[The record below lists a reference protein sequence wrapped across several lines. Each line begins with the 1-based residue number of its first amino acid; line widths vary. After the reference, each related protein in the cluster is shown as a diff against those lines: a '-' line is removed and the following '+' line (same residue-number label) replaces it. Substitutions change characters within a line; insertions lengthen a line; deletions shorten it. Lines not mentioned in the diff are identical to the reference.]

1 MARLPQDHKQEDY
14 ERQPGLFG
22 SVLPRATSTPP
33 IKFTSKLTDYLLDIL
48 GVIVIA
54 IGILLLIGSMGIT
67 KGAFIGPIVKLITRW
82 FGIGKFF
89 IALSL
94 ILLGIVLIRWQ
105 KVDRNKLKL
114 GSILKFEV
122 AGFLILGI
130 LSIASGKNIFLDET
144 GADPGGIIGWGVAE
158 IFSIPLGKVGAL
170 IFLIILSMGCSASSL
185 GLFKKTHLLVKK
197 QLGEYIHE
205 DSPVIDTSPVGFQ
218 KVGVE
223 NLDITQEE
231 VFVRKA
237 PTRTLPPEFRK
248 SFKVN
253 LPENSEPVK
262 LAARAITLPP
272 INLLEEEKSYNP
284 DKHTINMTAGLIEKT
299 LAEFGIPAKVV
310 GFRAGPTVIQYAVEP
325 GYFEKGK
332 SDARYKIR
340 VSQISNLKRDL
351 KLALRAERLRIEAP
365 VPGKSYVGIEVP
377 NSKTS
382 IVHLRSL
389 IESGEFSSIKSK
401 LAIPIGKD
409 VSGKPI
415 AADLGAMP
423 HLLIAGTTGSGKS
436 VCIAAI
442 ATCLVMN
449 NAPETLRLVMIDP
462 KLVELIRFNG
472 LPHLLGEVEVEVKR
486 ILAVLRW
493 ATSEMDYR
501 YELLRSV
508 GAKEIDGYNAKMRK
522 RNQATLP
529 RVVIMID
536 ELADLMMTAKEETEK
551 ALVRLAQKA
560 RAIGIHL
567 VIATQRPSIDVVTGV
582 IKANF
587 PTRIS
592 FTVASSIDSRVIL
605 DVSGAETLLG
615 KGDMLYLNPEIGLPL
630 RSQGVMVSDREMERV
645 VKWWQAEDA
654 ANHQTEVSEPAP
666 WEEAILEKSEDNEDD
681 DLINQAVEILR
692 KDGKASASYLQR
704 QLRIGY
710 PRAARLM
717 DQLEERGI
725 IGPSQS
731 GGRDRDILLDD
742 DVE

>member
-1 MARLPQDHKQEDY
+1 MARLPQDNKQEDY

-22 SVLPRATSTPP
+22 SVLPRTTTTPS
-33 IKFTSKLTDYLLDIL
+33 IKFTSKLADYLLDIL
-48 GVIVIA
+48 GVIIIA
-54 IGILLLIGSMGIT
+54 VGILFFIGSLGVT
-67 KGAFIGPIVKLITRW
+67 KGIFIGPIVGLITRW

-89 IALSL
+89 LSLSL
-94 ILLGIVLIRWQ
+94 IILGIFLIRWQ
-105 KVDRNKLKL
+105 KIDKTNINLSPIIKLE
-114 GSILKFEV
+114 IV
-122 AGFLILGI
+122 GFLLLGI
-130 LSIASGKNIFLDET
+130 LSITSGKNIFLDEAGT
-144 GADPGGIIGWGVAE
+144 NPGGIIGWGVAE
-158 IFSIPLGKVGAL
+158 FFSLFVGKVGAL
-170 IFLIILSMGCSASSL
+170 IILVISSLILSISAL
-185 GLFKKTHLLVKK
+185 GLFARTHLWLKK
-197 QLGEYIHE
+197 QLGEYVPLDVAITDKPLIRNLTSDASE
-205 DSPVIDTSPVGFQ
+205 KDRKQEAVIVKSATAQS
-218 KVGVE
+218 
-223 NLDITQEE
+223 
-231 VFVRKA
+231 
-237 PTRTLPPEFRK
+237 LPPEYRK
-248 SFKVN
+248 TFKVDQ
-253 LPENSEPVK
+253 PEPSKQIRLIE
-262 LAARAITLPP
+262 RSDTLPP
-272 INLLEEEKSYNP
+272 INLLEEEKSYSP
-284 DKHTINMTAGLIEKT
+284 DKQTINMTAGLIEKT

-325 GYFEKGK
+325 GYFEKGN

-340 VSQISNLKRDL
+340 VSQILNLKKDL

-389 IESGEFSSIKSK
+389 IESEEFSRVNSK

-415 AADLGAMP
+415 VADLASMP

-436 VCIAAI
+436 VCIAAL

-449 NAPETLRLVMIDP
+449 NTPETLRLVMIDP

-486 ILAVLRW
+486 ILAVLLW

-501 YELLRSV
+501 YELLRGV
-508 GAKEIDGYNAKMRK
+508 GAKDLDSYNAKMRK
-522 RNQATLP
+522 RNQPILP
-529 RVVIMID
+529 RVVILID
-536 ELADLMMTAKEETEK
+536 ELADLMMTAKEETER

-567 VIATQRPSIDVVTGV
+567 VIATQRPSIDVVTGI

-615 KGDMLYLNPEIGLPL
+615 KGDMLYLNPEIGLPM

-645 VKWWQAEDA
+645 VKWWQAEEEG
-654 ANHQTEVSEPAP
+654 NQHTEGTDSAP
-666 WEEAILEKSEDNEDD
+666 WEEAIFEKSDDNEDD
-681 DLINQAVEILR
+681 DLINQAVDILR

-731 GGRDRDILLDD
+731 GGRDRDILLDGD
-742 DVE
+742 IE